1 MNARESENYLAISR
15 SSSASKSVKIFW
27 AESSLIQYVRRAV
40 REIFYDEKHENWNP
54 NFITFPFS
62 DFFMLFINVK
72 SQLFRKKLFLLEFFW
87 YVYVIVHL
95 LVFVIHFYLLTLCA
109 IQY

>member
-1 MNARESENYLAISR
+1 MGYSPLD
-15 SSSASKSVKIFW
+15 
-27 AESSLIQYVRRAV
+27 VRRAV

-72 SQLFRKKLFLLEFFW
+72 SQLFRKKLFLLEFFKAKPLLW
-87 YVYVIVHL
+87 LDYIVT
-95 LVFVIHFYLLTLCA
+95 FRTKST
-109 IQY
+109 